1 MTTPSTGRSCDQP
14 GTVSWD
20 MSEGSS
26 RTGAGRQ
33 PTTATGPLGSTVHA
47 LRADAGTVT
56 ALAAVDWSRWFGRVC
71 CDPVRGLVTLMA
83 PSRLHEDLAEAL
95 AHVVHAAG
103 NAVAGAA
110 KDLRATRLRG
120 RDDPPGTGMEADCAF
135 YLGAHARAYCAALAE
150 SAAAADAF
158 MERTPLDLVIEV
170 EITSADEGKIERYAD
185 LGVREL
191 WRLYGRQEARDL
203 RADFLAL
210 RSGAPPRRLAASR
223 VLDGLTPGDVCEAAA
238 GVRISA
244 TLDEYRETVARIVA
258 RRRASVRVRE
268 GDTPYAATAG

>member
-1 MTTPSTGRSCDQP
+1 MRR
-14 GTVSWD
+14 VWRVLSWD
-20 MSEGSS
+20 MSERSG

-33 PTTATGPLGSTVHA
+33 PTMSTGPLGSTIHA

-56 ALAAVDWSRWFGRVC
+56 ALSAIDWSRWFGRVC

-83 PSRLHEDLAEAL
+83 PSRLHEDLAETL
-95 AHVVHAAG
+95 AHIVHAAG
-103 NAVAGAA
+103 NAMAGAA

-150 SAAAADAF
+150 SEAAADAF
-158 MERTPLDLVIEV
+158 FERTPLDLVVEV
-170 EITSADEGKIERYAD
+170 EITSADEGKIERYAN

-191 WRLYGRQEARDL
+191 WRLHGRPGTSEL

-210 RSGAPPRRLAASR
+210 RPGVSPRRLAASR

-238 GVRISA
+238 GVRVSA
-244 TLDEYRETVARIVA
+244 TLDECRETVARIVA

>member
-1 MTTPSTGRSCDQP
+1 
-14 GTVSWD
+14 
-20 MSEGSS
+20 MSERSGS
-26 RTGAGRQ
+26 TGAGRQ
-33 PTTATGPLGSTVHA
+33 PTTATGPLGSTIHA
-47 LRADAGTVT
+47 LRADAGTVA

-71 CDPVRGLVTLMA
+71 CDPVRGLVTLMT
-83 PSRLHEDLAEAL
+83 PSRLHEDLAETL

-103 NAVAGAA
+103 NAIAGAA
-110 KDLRATRLRG
+110 KDFRATRLRG

-150 SAAAADAF
+150 SEAAADAF
-158 MERTPLDLVIEV
+158 FERTPLDLVVEV

-191 WRLYGRQEARDL
+191 WRLHGRPGAKDL

-210 RSGAPPRRLAASR
+210 RRGAPPRRLAVSR